1 MLRLVVGLSGASGIV
16 YGIRLLQVLREKN
29 VQTEL
34 IMTPT
39 AKQMVELET
48 DHDPEEIL
56 SLATRVHRIDDFEST
71 ISSGGYLT
79 DGMVIA
85 PCSMKTLAGIAC
97 GYASN
102 LLLRAAD
109 VTLKERRPL
118 VLVPR
123 ETPLNAIHL
132 KNMLQL
138 TEMGTTIL
146 PAMPAFYNK
155 PSTANELVDFVVGK
169 ALDVLR
175 IEHSLYKKWGTKD

>member
-1 MLRLVVGLSGASGIV
+1 MRLVVGLSGASGIV
-16 YGIRLLQVLREKN
+16 YGIRLLQVLKEKN

-34 IMTPT
+34 IVTPT
-39 AKQMVELET
+39 AKRMVKLET
-48 DHDPEEIL
+48 DYDFEEIV
-56 SLATRVHRIDDFEST
+56 SLATRAHPIDDFESA

-79 DGMVIA
+79 DGMIVA
-85 PCSMKTLAGIAC
+85 PCSMKTIAGIAC

-138 TEMGTTIL
+138 SRTGATIL

-155 PSTANELVDFVVGK
+155 PNTVNELVDSVVGK

-175 IEHSLYKKWGTKD
+175 IEHSLYRKWGIRD

>member
-1 MLRLVVGLSGASGIV
+1 MRLVVGLSGASGIV
-16 YGIRLLQVLREKN
+16 YGIRLLEVLRQKN

-34 IMTPT
+34 VVSPT
-39 AKQMVELET
+39 AKRMVKLET
-48 DHDPEEIL
+48 DYDFEEIV
-56 SLATRVHRIDDFEST
+56 SLATRVHPINDFESA
-71 ISSGGYLT
+71 ISSGGYPT
-79 DGMVIA
+79 DGMVVA

-97 GYASN
+97 GYSSN

-123 ETPLNAIHL
+123 EAPLNAIHL

-138 TEMGTTIL
+138 AEVGVTIL

-155 PSTANELVDFVVGK
+155 PGTVPELVDSVVGK
-169 ALDVLR
+169 ILDVFR
-175 IEHSLYKKWGTKD
+175 IEHSLYKRWGIKD

>member
-1 MLRLVVGLSGASGIV
+1 
-16 YGIRLLQVLREKN
+16 VLRERN

-34 IMTPT
+34 IATPT
-39 AKQMVELET
+39 AKRMVELET
-48 DHDPEEIL
+48 NYDFEEIA
-56 SLATRVHRIDDFEST
+56 SLATRVHSIDDLESA
-71 ISSGGYLT
+71 ISSGGYPV
-79 DGMVIA
+79 DGMVVV

-138 TEMGTTIL
+138 ARMGTTIL

-155 PSTANELVDFVVGK
+155 PSTVSELVDFVVGK
-169 ALDVLR
+169 ALDVMR
-175 IEHSLYKKWGTKD
+175 IEHSLYRKCGIKDKCAGDSSSAQSAREN